1 MKQTKV
7 WIVAYTKPKHENTAK
22 NLLELKGYKVLMP
35 LIKRKRIW
43 SDRTKW
49 IKMPLFPSYIFVQ
62 CRLNESIFILQT
74 QGIVKLVNF
83 NGKAAV
89 INNNEI
95 IALEG
100 IIANRFNPNEIDYF
114 IKGEKALVIN
124 GPLKGYYGEVIKLNN
139 DENKLIIRIDA
150 IKQSFSISISKNNLL
165 KK

>member
-83 NGKAAV
+83 NGKTAV

-100 IIANRFNPNEIDYF
+100 IIANRFNPSEIDYF

-124 GPLKGYYGEVIKLNN
+124 GPLKGYHGEIIKS
-139 DENKLIIRIDA
+139 DSKHSKLILRIEA
-150 IKQSFSISISKNNLL
+150 IGRSLTINIKTNEL
-165 KK
+165 KKY